1 MEIFLA
7 NLKEIFN
14 SFDNIDLKNKI
25 SNPLIKL
32 IKSKYCVR
40 LKKCN

>member
-32 IKSKYCVR
+32 KSKYCVR
-40 LKKCN
+40 LKKCY